1 MQKEAL
7 DFRLQY
13 ISKYQVPCFSHSRIF
28 ITYVNWWSWGS
39 SVCGAQDWVRLF
51 LMTSCAVSSKWV
63 PVPRPPEDC
72 CEGHSV
78 LCERKA
84 VFHTGFSWKRW
95 HAIHRCQLLVT
106 PATGFDLCSH
116 FSCLILL
123 IKESLFSIT
132 LNQDLFIVQETI
144 KTLMGHD
151 WPCLPLW
158 PYLST
163 ACAQHLCCVKLLP
176 GPLKPTAFSL
186 RGLGTGCTPL
196 PGFADTCW
204 SSGAQM
210 SSPFCQGVFLQ
221 AFYPGVYLS

>member
-1 MQKEAL
+1 
-7 DFRLQY
+7 
-13 ISKYQVPCFSHSRIF
+13 
-28 ITYVNWWSWGS
+28 
-39 SVCGAQDWVRLF
+39 
-51 LMTSCAVSSKWV
+51 MTSCAVSSKWV

-72 CEGHSV
+72 REGHSV
-78 LCERKA
+78 LRERKA
-84 VFHTGFSWKRW
+84 VFHTGFFWKKW
-95 HAIHRCQLLVT
+95 HAIHRCQLLVM

-163 ACAQHLCCVKLLP
+163 PCAQHLCCVKTSSRSPKAKCFLP
-176 GPLKPTAFSL
+176 AGD
-186 RGLGTGCTPL
+186 LGAGCTPL

-210 SSPFCQGVFLQ
+210 SSPFRQGVFLQ
-221 AFYPGVYLS
+221 AFHPGVYLS